1 MKNEASI
8 EGILV
13 AGQPT
18 DEELK
23 ALPARGIGTVI
34 NVRMPDELP
43 SPEQPKIP
51 SGVEYHDVPLNGAT
65 ISASHVAR
73 VRDALAASKGTAL
86 VHCAGGTRAA
96 VVVAA
101 VLAEKAGD
109 GAAGARRRIEAA
121 GFDVADSPYAQFVER
136 YFGGSSSA

>member
-1 MKNEASI
+1 MNNEAHVGSFTV
-8 EGILV
+8 G
-13 AGQPT
+13 GQPSEA
-18 DEELK
+18 DLRRLVDAGHK
-23 ALPARGIGTVI
+23 TVI